1 MLACKSYLLA
11 IVSFASTPKKKKNR
25 LRGFSCL
32 LTMSSPL
39 SFWSCLFRFYLFIF
53 QQNIFFFRHHNTL
66 LTGWT
71 MASVY
76 QLQLLYL
83 PSQSLIMSFLFFL
96 FTLPCLTIISLSDLI
111 LSHFFFLS
119 FEEHS
124 VTQSIRF
131 YFLFFS
137 LCLSFMYNL
146 TNLSLFHFF
155 FNCTSSLFYKI
166 QFWPRFQLG
175 TQGRWTVFFIIF
187 IWFWRVSSFN

>member
-11 IVSFASTPKKKKNR
+11 IVSFASTPKKTPQKNR
-25 LRGFSCL
+25 LRVFPCL
-32 LTMSSPL
+32 LTMSSPF

-76 QLQLLYL
+76 QLQLFYL

-111 LSHFFFLS
+111 LSQFFFLS

-124 VTQSIRF
+124 VTRSISF
-131 YFLFFS
+131 YFIFQSLLVFYVQLNKFKSFCFISFS
-137 LCLSFMYNL
+137 IVQILL
-146 TNLSLFHFF
+146 
-155 FNCTSSLFYKI
+155 

-175 TQGRWTVFFIIF
+175 TQGRWTVFYYIYL
-187 IWFWRVSSFN
+187 V